1 MEPSPKPAE
10 RERARSRGCPG
21 GSAGLSWAALR
32 RALLCARPARVRGE
46 QRVLALAVCGGR
58 SDTPCNTG
66 RRVAGA
72 PREQVAFQPPNRED
86 RTVGSWVRVAGRE
99 TRDPRAEL
107 WRAGEAGTIRLWWE
121 RNVAER
127 RWPRW
132 LRDAGPCGQ
141 CHRAQEKARIPNA
154 QTWVGHQAG
163 RHNRGSMQGGW
174 SL

>member
-1 MEPSPKPAE
+1 MGRSPVSTVLCPACTG
-10 RERARSRGCPG
+10 A
-21 GSAGLSWAALR
+21 WA
-32 RALLCARPARVRGE
+32 

-107 WRAGEAGTIRLWWE
+107 WSAGEAGTIRLWWE
-121 RNVAER
+121 RNVAQR
-127 RWPRW
+127 
-132 LRDAGPCGQ
+132 GG
-141 CHRAQEKARIPNA
+141 
-154 QTWVGHQAG
+154 G
-163 RHNRGSMQGGW
+163 RGGCTMQGPADSATVPRKKQESLVPRLGLGTRPGVITGAPCREVGVFRAASSLQWCQLGPGW
-174 SL
+174 PLQLTGGWFL